1 MRGPRRR
8 GEFADALMG
17 DQPDFGFRRGPRG
30 GGPGRGRRGDVRN
43 AILALLT
50 ESTLNGYQVIQ
61 AVSEKTDGLW
71 RPGAGSV
78 YPALALLTEEG
89 LIEPMDADGKKVFRL
104 TEAGEAY
111 VAEHA
116 EELKDPWKQVAAPHE
131 GLLDV
136 RQEAMQLTMALKQV
150 AMTGDPAQ
158 ITAAREVLDGARKA
172 LYRILAGDAETDGSP
187 R

>member
-8 GEFADALMG
+8 EFAEALLG
-17 DQPDFGFRRGPRG
+17 EQPEFGFRRGPRG

-43 AILALLT
+43 AILALLA
-50 ESTLNGYQVIQ
+50 ESAMNGYQVIQ
-61 AVSEKTDGLW
+61 AVSEKTSGLW

-78 YPALALLTEEG
+78 YPALTLLTEEG
-89 LIEPMDADGKKVFRL
+89 LIEPCDAGGKKVFRL
-104 TEAGEAY
+104 TEAGTAY

-116 EELKDPWKQVAAPHE
+116 EELQDPWNHVAGPHA

-136 RQEAMQLTMALKQV
+136 RQEMMQLTMAIKQV

-158 ITAAREVLDGARKA
+158 VKAAREVLDEARKA
-172 LYRILAGDAETDGSP
+172 LYRILAGDAPVPDQPES
-187 R
+187 